1 MNSIL
6 SYLTF
11 TIPSLLFKK
20 LYFLSLS
27 FFFSFLYPFLT
38 LSHSS
43 LRTDEQ
49 NRQAEPTGQNRPS
62 TASDSSTVVDVQFRP
77 VLSTSSG
84 SSMVLD
90 ELLGCSHRSILS
102 GRFIW
107 FSFGRTGCTDK
118 SLGSSFLILGLFFFC
133 F

>member
-11 TIPSLLFKK
+11 TIPSLLFKQ

-27 FFFSFLYPFLT
+27 FFLSFLYPFLS

-43 LRTDEQ
+43 LRRCHRRAESTGQ
-49 NRQAEPTGQNRPS
+49 NRRAEPTGQNRPS

-77 VLSTSSG
+77 EEVLSTSFGSSTVGSSG
-84 SSMVLD
+84 SSIGSVSVHLV
-90 ELLGCSHRSILS
+90 HRRSVQF
-102 GRFIW
+102 RPAETDAA
-107 FSFGRTGCTDK
+107 TG
-118 SLGSSFLILGLFFFC
+118 
-133 F
+133 